1 MNRNEFRM
9 LNEMGLG
16 PLWLLRQPAGSHAVA
31 TSTPAEVGAET
42 DIISLSRSPVTAAVA
57 GIEES
62 AAMVVPAETVP
73 RTMPQAQPADT
84 AAHAPVAEMD
94 WDALQQSVAHCRACG
109 LCEGR
114 NKTVFGVGDPRATWL
129 FVGEGPGYNENI
141 KGEPFVGAAGQLLDN
156 MLTALGLRRGERAYI
171 ANVVKCRPTDS
182 AGKDRPPTAEEIQ
195 ACLPYLKRQI
205 ALIQPEVIV
214 ALGKTAAIALLQA
227 DPETPV
233 AQLRGRVHRVGSVPM
248 IVTYHPA
255 YLLRKPLDKS
265 KAWTDLCLVHSTLHA
280 AAS

>member
-1 MNRNEFRM
+1 MNRNKFRM

-31 TSTPAEVGAET
+31 TSTQAEIMSSSHSPAA
-42 DIISLSRSPVTAAVA
+42 AAVA
-57 GIEES
+57 EMPEF
-62 AAMVVPAETVP
+62 AAMVSAETIP
-73 RTMPQAQPADT
+73 HMTPQPQPADT
-84 AAHAPVAEMD
+84 VAHAPVAEMN
-94 WDALQQSVAHCRACG
+94 WPALQESVAHCRACG

-171 ANVVKCRPTDS
+171 ANVVKCRPTDP

-233 AQLRGRVHRVGSVPM
+233 AQLRGRVHSVGRVPM

-265 KAWTDLCLVHSTLHA
+265 KAWTDLCLAQSTLHV